1 MRQPDEAPAREP
13 ETIGERIRRLRK
25 EKGLKQTALTGPG
38 LTAAQI
44 CRIES
49 GKRQASLKAIR
60 RLAAKLEVSPEYLE
74 TGIDMTR
81 REELE
86 LRLSDLELRM
96 RLDPSDE
103 TIIGDLGKL
112 IEAARREGM
121 GDITA
126 RAQAALGMTLADR
139 GRLSEALGHLTTA
152 IEHQLLEPGT
162 RPDVYTALAN
172 VYCELGRPRDAIA
185 LCTEALERIPME
197 ATTSRALV
205 VTYLSYGL
213 SEVGE
218 FEQAES
224 VLLDSVKE
232 DEDSDRNSRA
242 RLHWLLARLAAMRGD
257 GRLALSHTREAI
269 ALLRETEDTVRLA
282 RAHLLA
288 SSVLLWS
295 GKTAGVSRYLRLA
308 RELFPSGIEAVDQGM
323 LLGYEA
329 LFSARQH
336 RFGDALSRA
345 EQALELLPEH
355 ELEQD
360 AAIYAKAL
368 VLSAKAEYAAAEELF
383 RRVMGSCEKA
393 KFWHEAALV
402 SRDLAEMLDRAG
414 KRYESKNAL
423 KRARDFESRL
433 VNSLEERSADRES
446 ALGD

>member
-96 RLDPSDE
+96 RLNPSDE
-103 TIIGDLGKL
+103 TFTGDLGEL

-121 GDITA
+121 GDIVA
-126 RAQAALGMTLADR
+126 RAHAALGMTLADR
-139 GRLSEALGHLTTA
+139 GRLRDALSHLA
-152 IEHQLLEPGT
+152 IAIKHPLLEPGT
-162 RPDVYTALAN
+162 HPDVYTALAS
-172 VYCELGRPRDAIA
+172 VYCELGRPREAAA
-185 LCTEALERIPME
+185 LCTDALERIPTE
-197 ATTSRALV
+197 TTASRTQIA
-205 VTYLSYGL
+205 TYLSYGL
-213 SEVGE
+213 AEAGE
-218 FEQAES
+218 FDEAEN
-224 VLLDSVKE
+224 VLLGSARD
-232 DEDSDRNSRA
+232 DEDLDRNTRA
-242 RLHWLLARLAAMRGD
+242 RFQWSLARLAAMRGD

-269 ALLRETEDTVRLA
+269 ALLRETEDTIRLA

-308 RELFPSGIEAVDQGM
+308 RDLFPSGVDAVDKGM
-323 LLGYEA
+323 LLGNEA
-329 LFSARQH
+329 LFAARQH
-336 RFGDALSRA
+336 RFKDALSKA
-345 EQALELLPEH
+345 EEALELLPEH
-355 ELEQD
+355 ALEQD
-360 AAIYAKAL
+360 AAICAKAL
-368 VLSAKAEYAAAEELF
+368 ALAASNDFETANTLYL
-383 RRVMGSCEKA
+383 RVIASCERA

-402 SRDLAEMLDRAG
+402 SRDRAEMLKSAG
-414 KRYESKNAL
+414 RLSDSREAL
-423 KRARDFESRL
+423 ERARDYESRPAT
-433 VNSLEERSADRES
+433 VFE
-446 ALGD
+446 